1 MNLDS
6 NMQLPSLEEM
16 ARERHRKTAEQ
27 LETLDRELDRR
38 LMGKTR
44 GSLIGSIVGSCAW
57 LAAVLAAY
65 FLIADLG
72 RPVLNVIALVTSLT
86 HCATLLIGNILK
98 MKYFGNL
105 LAIQEEVAM
114 LADESEGS
122 FRDLSQQLSLPQS
135 GSGWDL
141 DLRPLNDAAEAA
153 AHYEA
158 LLLQNQEPSQGLLT
172 KLRTLSHYAACFSWS
187 ISSPFFM
194 ADLAAPVIPDLD
206 TTLFTISVYV
216 TMFLSLIGTLPWK
229 VILKK
234 LPKKPDNNLTAFAML
249 KGPALSAVLIA
260 VVYIGIKLTLIALGL
275 VFTVSIIALL
285 IYLLSKLLFPR
296 RR

>member
-1 MNLDS
+1 MNLES
-6 NMQLPSLEEM
+6 NMQLSSLEEM
-16 ARERHRKTAEQ
+16 ALQRHRKTAEQ

-86 HCATLLIGNILK
+86 YCVTLLIGNILK

-105 LAIQEEVAM
+105 LTIQEEVAM

-122 FRDLSQQLSLPQS
+122 FRNLSQQLSLPQS

-141 DLRPLNDAAEAA
+141 DLRPLNDAADEAA
-153 AHYEA
+153 RYEE
-158 LLLQNQEPSQGLLT
+158 LLHQNQEPSQGLLT
-172 KLRTLSHYAACFSWS
+172 QLRTLSHYAACLSWS
-187 ISSPFFM
+187 ISSTFFLTTLASPLM
-194 ADLAAPVIPDLD
+194 VEMDSTLITVTLYITLALAAA
-206 TTLFTISVYV
+206 
-216 TMFLSLIGTLPWK
+216 GTLAWN
-229 VILKK
+229 LYLLRARK
-234 LPKKPDNNLTAFAML
+234 LPVNNLTAFSML
-249 KGPALSAVLIA
+249 AGPVLSALLLVVVYLLIRLVLVAIGVTLGVVLI
-260 VVYIGIKLTLIALGL
+260 VG
-275 VFTVSIIALL
+275 VFKVIFS
-285 IYLLSKLLFPR
+285 R